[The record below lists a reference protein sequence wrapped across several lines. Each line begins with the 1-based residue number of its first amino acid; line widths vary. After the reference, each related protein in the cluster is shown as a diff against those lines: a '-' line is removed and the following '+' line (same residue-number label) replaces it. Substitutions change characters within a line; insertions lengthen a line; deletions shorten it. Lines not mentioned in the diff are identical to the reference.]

1 MPTVKNLSCIH
12 SFAITSNR
20 MSRSIVLPCISTVNP
35 VNRLKLTGQVILQQ
49 GLLEWR
55 DQTGEADGGR
65 NTKGGWE
72 IEITQIIQKLGC
84 RKILVT
90 GFFVVNNAKLHQ
102 ILILEQKN

>member
-1 MPTVKNLSCIH
+1 MAMNHTCIH
-12 SFAITSNR
+12 NSAITSNR

-49 GLLEWR
+49 VLLEWR

-65 NTKGGWE
+65 NAEGGWE

-102 ILILEQKN
+102 ILILEQKT

>member
-1 MPTVKNLSCIH
+1 M
-12 SFAITSNR
+12 
-20 MSRSIVLPCISTVNP
+20 LPCISTVNP

-102 ILILEQKN
+102 ILILEQKT

>member
-1 MPTVKNLSCIH
+1 M
-12 SFAITSNR
+12 
-20 MSRSIVLPCISTVNP
+20 
-35 VNRLKLTGQVILQQ
+35 TGQVILQQ

-65 NTKGGWE
+65 NAKGGWE
-72 IEITQIIQKLGC
+72 IEITQIIQIIQKLGC

-102 ILILEQKN
+102 ILILEQKT